1 MGAANYAEYDTH
13 WTTAAN
19 ASILL
24 HHCCYP
30 AIAVILLLILLL
42 VFRFVVNKYP
52 VANWGVTEVILLLI
66 TIHFVAATLTHL

>member
-13 WTTAAN
+13 WTTAAD

-24 HHCCYP
+24 HYCCYL
-30 AIAVILLLILLL
+30 AIAILLLLL